1 MFETEQAELETFLTQ
16 RCQESSLE
24 LFDLLLKHA
33 GKTVQL
39 EVIIDH
45 PHGGITIDECTK
57 VNKALTK
64 FLEDRPLFGDDYTV
78 EVSSPGLDR
87 PLKNKKD
94 FTRVMRRNVRF
105 HLSEMLDHKKEHSG
119 IIEEVSDQEV
129 KINTKTKTLTVP
141 FIIINKAVQVI

>member
-1 MFETEQAELETFLTQ
+1 MFETERIELETFLTQ

-24 LFDLLLKHA
+24 LFELLLKRA

-39 EVIIDH
+39 EAIIDR
-45 PHGGITIDECTK
+45 PHGGITIDECTRI
-57 VNKALTK
+57 NKAVSRL
-64 FLEDRPLFGDDYTV
+64 LEEKPILGEDYTI

-94 FTRVMRRNVRF
+94 FTRVIGRNVRF
-105 HLSEMLDHKKEHSG
+105 HLAEMLDHKKEHSG

-129 KINTKTKTLTVP
+129 KINTKTKTLTIP
-141 FIIINKAVQVI
+141 FTIINKAVQVI